1 MENEIKTPAI
11 MVDVDGTLA
20 LMHHKR
26 SPFDWDKVGMDLPN
40 KSVITLVNNLYKLRE
55 IAYCASEEIAI
66 LIMSGRDGSCNKE
79 TKNWLDEHK
88 VKYDD
93 FFMRPEGNFEKD
105 SVVKHRIYIEEIY
118 PHYDVQF
125 VLDDRN
131 QVVDMWRSI
140 GLPCFQVAPGNF

>member
-66 LIMSGRDGSCNKE
+66 LIMSGRDG
-79 TKNWLDEHK
+79 
-88 VKYDD
+88 
-93 FFMRPEGNFEKD
+93 
-105 SVVKHRIYIEEIY
+105 EI
-118 PHYDVQF
+118 
-125 VLDDRN
+125 LDDRN